1 MKRLGFLYENICD
14 IEHISEMY
22 SEICKNIK
30 GEKKKEFLK
39 ENKLIYISRIYST
52 LKSKSY
58 TVGKCSVFT
67 IYEPKKRRIVS
78 LNLHDKI
85 INHLVSKYIIFPAIL
100 PHLMD
105 CNIASRKGMGTKL
118 GLQMQKNFIRVCNL
132 KYKKYY
138 VLKCDISKFFQNINH
153 DILKQ
158 KLLKIIKDKDALDI
172 VFTIIDS
179 DKEGLSLGTMSS
191 QLLAVFYLSS
201 LDHFIK
207 ETLGIKYYVRYQDDF
222 LLYHPSKEYLKYCLE
237 QIKIFLA
244 NEGLSLNKKTRLY
257 SNKDNFIFLGRTPD
271 GKYAKYR
278 TIKRRLK
285 KREYLYKNKKINL
298 ASYASS
304 IIAYKHLFKRSTF

>member
-1 MKRLGFLYENICD
+1 MKRLGFLYENIYNLEN
-14 IEHISEMY
+14 IANTY
-22 SEICKNIK
+22 YEICKKVK
-30 GEKKKEFLK
+30 GKRKKEYLK
-39 ENKLIYISRIYST
+39 ENKLIYISRIYTT
-52 LKSKSY
+52 LKNRAY
-58 TVGKCSVFT
+58 TVGECSVFT

-78 LNLHDKI
+78 FNLYDKI

-118 GLQMQKNFIRVCNL
+118 GLQMQKDFIRVCNL
-132 KYKKYY
+132 KYKDYY
-138 VLKCDISKFFQNINH
+138 VLKCDISKFFQSINH
-153 DILKQ
+153 DILKE
-158 KLLKIIKDKDALDI
+158 KLLRIIKDKDALDI
-172 VFTIIDS
+172 IFKIIDS

-201 LDHFIK
+201 FDHFVK
-207 ETLGIKYYVRYQDDF
+207 ESLGIKYYVRYQDDF

-237 QIKIFLA
+237 QIKIFLG

-257 SNKDNFIFLGRTPD
+257 SNTDNFIFLGRTPN

-285 KREYLYKNKKINL
+285 KREYLYKTNKITL
-298 ASYASS
+298 ASYANS